1 MVEGDEGTLRTEDAS
16 SAVAKS
22 KSQNLKNEN
31 SVMSLVAEHA
41 LKAEDYDACLR
52 VCEMLME
59 ETAKRAQQQ
68 VQFWGALFHTETGL
82 KSFHKIKKM
91 RLISAKLI
99 SIPFRDARVL

>member
-1 MVEGDEGTLRTEDAS
+1 MVEGDDGGSGRTDDNAS

-68 VQFWGALFHTETGL
+68 VEFWGALFHTETVL
-82 KSFHKIKKM
+82 KSFHKIKVDSTV
-91 RLISAKLI
+91 I
-99 SIPFRDARVL
+99 